1 MNKFIPLFAMFGLWI
16 LFFFPLHEG
25 KVPMPAEALVTQY
38 FPWNMSDY
46 GLSDRRAAIA
56 TDVFR
61 QQLPWLSLVVDEIRA
76 GRWPLWNPYNFSGM
90 PLLANLQSHVFHPST
105 LLFLLLPL
113 IPAWVIFVV
122 SLPLVAGISMYLFLR
137 ALGRSTPASLV
148 GMIGWMGA
156 SFIILW
162 LPWGFIPYGIV
173 ILPLLLWCVEKLV
186 KDSRWWILFVLLL
199 FAEIV
204 SGYVQVVLY
213 TLMVVGVY
221 SGFVFFRER
230 VHRGRLIVLIVLAFI
245 VSFGLSAIQLL
256 PSWEAYK
263 LSPREG
269 QASSEIFFS
278 YLLRPEYFTTLL
290 APSFYGNPLNHNLF
304 KTQYHETMLFVGIV
318 VLFFALVSVFGKKK
332 AKLEW
337 FFLLL
342 GLTSILFALPTPLA
356 SLPVFLQIPILSSG
370 IPSRIIALTQFS
382 LIVLA
387 SFGFDRWRKGEMRN
401 VFFSLFVLGAG
412 LGSLWFIAVTHA
424 WQLSL
429 RALFVPSLVIGTIAA
444 VVVGHRW
451 IGSFRRV
458 AMAAFIVIAMVEAA
472 HFFHRNV
479 AFSSR
484 DLIFPAHPVLS
495 WLQDHQNIDRHY
507 GEGRAGFDFNFSTYY
522 RFFSTEGFD
531 SLYPRR
537 YGELLA
543 SARDGQLPKEILR
556 SDAILPASYSA
567 QKERLMNLLGIRYIF
582 HQEGYLDQ
590 EFSQRLREKNTP
602 LFREGETLIVENTD
616 ALPRVFLASNYEIFS
631 DRVSLIER
639 LYDPM
644 FDQRRTILLEEDPGF
659 SPRDDAEKG
668 SVQIESYLPSSLSMH
683 VQTDQ
688 LQLLFLS
695 DQWYP
700 GWTATVDGRGTKI
713 YRAND
718 SFRAV
723 VVPAGSHQV
732 QFTYKPLSFEIG
744 KKMTIGSF
752 LLFLGLS
759 MLFWRNRLL

>member
-1 MNKFIPLFAMFGLWI
+1 MNTLIPLLAIFSLWI
-16 LFFFPLHEG
+16 LFFFPLLQG

-38 FPWNMSDY
+38 FPWNVVDY
-46 GLSDRRAAIA
+46 GLESRASAIA

-61 QQLPWLSLVVDEIRA
+61 QQLPWVSLVVDEIRA

-90 PLLANLQSHVFHPST
+90 PLLANLQSHVFHPTT

-122 SLPLVAGISMYLFLR
+122 SVPMVAGISMYLFLR
-137 ALGRSTPASLV
+137 EHNRSISASLLGTV
-148 GMIGWMGA
+148 GWMGA

-173 ILPLLLWCVEKLV
+173 ILPLLLWCIEKLL
-186 KDSRWWILFVLLL
+186 KDNRWWVLFVLLL
-199 FAEIV
+199 FTEIV
-204 SGYVQVVLY
+204 SGYVQLVLY
-213 TLMVVGVY
+213 TLMVVGAY
-221 SGFVFFRER
+221 SGFVFFR
-230 VHRGRLIVLIVLAFI
+230 VGMHRGKLILLVVLAFV

-278 YLLRPEYFTTLL
+278 YLLQPEYFATLL
-290 APSFYGNPLNHNLF
+290 APSFFGNPLNHNLF
-304 KTQYHETMLFVGIV
+304 KVQYHETMLFVGIV
-318 VLFFALVSVFGKKK
+318 VLFFALVSLFGKKK
-332 AKLEW
+332 TKPEW

-342 GLTSILFALPTPLA
+342 GLASILFALPTPFA
-356 SLPVFLQIPILSSG
+356 SLLVFLKIPILSSG
-370 IPSRIIALTQFS
+370 IPSRIIILTQFS
-382 LIVLA
+382 LIILA
-387 SFGFDRWRKGEMRN
+387 SFGFDRWRKGEMRS

-412 LGSLWFIAVTHA
+412 LFSLWFIAMTHA

-429 RALFVPSLVIGTIAA
+429 RALFIPSLVIGTIAIL
-444 VVVGHRW
+444 VVGHRW
-451 IGSFRRV
+451 LGSLGRV
-458 AMAAFIVIAMVEAA
+458 VATIFIFIAIIEAV

-479 AFSSR
+479 AFSSW
-484 DLIFPAHPVLS
+484 DLIFPTHPVLS

-522 RFFSTEGFD
+522 RFFATEGFD
-531 SLYPRR
+531 SLYPRQ

-543 SARDGQLPKEILR
+543 SAHNDQLPKKILR
-556 SDAILPASYSA
+556 SDAILPASHSA

-590 EFSQRLREKNTP
+590 PFSQRLREKNTP
-602 LFREGETLIVENTD
+602 LFREGETLVVENTD
-616 ALPRVFLASNYEIFS
+616 ALPRAFLVSNYEVFS
-631 DRVSLIER
+631 DRTSLIER

-644 FDQRRTILLEEDPGF
+644 VDQRRTILLEEDPEI
-659 SPRDDAEKG
+659 SPNLGSAEG
-668 SVQIESYLPSSLSMH
+668 SVQVESYLPSSVRML
-683 VQTDQ
+683 VQTNQ
-688 LQLLFLS
+688 PQLLFLS

-700 GWTATVDGRGTKI
+700 GWTATVDGQAAKV

-723 VVPAGSHQV
+723 VVPAGNHRV
-732 QFTYKPLSFEIG
+732 QFNYKPELFEIG
-744 KKMTIGSF
+744 MKITIGSLF
-752 LLFLGLS
+752 SFLGLS
-759 MLFWRNRLL
+759 MLLWRQRLS